1 MKTTRLYTKATRA
14 AWDASAGLQD
24 NGAKWDALRYQRDK
38 DVVSPFMLSTAS
50 HRLSWKLRICNL
62 IVSIVCGFS
71 TSAAS
76 AQVTSSKVEIPVV
89 GSKCNERVKEV
100 TSVWGD
106 LRIPIQQSGPLPAV
120 VLLHSNA
127 GIVGVGDFYA
137 KALNFAGI
145 ATLEVDSYTPRGVRN
160 GNDRSAPVLCDRL
173 QDAWGALSFLSK
185 DGRFNSQ
192 QIGVAGFSSGGAVA
206 IMVGMGVRPAR
217 VPRQNDYLPK
227 DLVYSAHF
235 ALYPGCANI
244 MDDQQRIRSW
254 INPGRPQNWGTSGKP
269 IHIVSGTADD
279 FDFDPKSDCL
289 RMSKEF
295 PEIVNQLSVRMIDG
309 ATHGFDWPNPPPP
322 SYSSFAK
329 AQTGGLVTMRYSPL
343 DSAVTQEEMVE
354 FFKKR

>member
-1 MKTTRLYTKATRA
+1 MKITRPYSKANPA
-14 AWDASAGLQD
+14 AWDASARLQD
-24 NGAKWDALRYQRDK
+24 NGAKWDALWCQRDK
-38 DVVSPFMLSTAS
+38 DVVSGFTVHTAS
-50 HRLSWKLRICNL
+50 RRPSGKLRIRNL
-62 IVSIVCGFS
+62 IVSIFFGFS

-89 GSKCNERVKEV
+89 GSKCNERVREV

-106 LRIPIQQSGPLPAV
+106 LRIPIQQIGPLSAV

-160 GNDRSAPVLCDRL
+160 GNDWSAPVLCDRL
-173 QDAWGALSFLSK
+173 QDAWGALSFLAK

-206 IMVGMGVRPAR
+206 IMVGMGVRPRR

-227 DLVYSAHF
+227 ELVYSAHF

-244 MDDQQRIRSW
+244 MDDRQRIRSW
-254 INPGRPQNWGTSGKP
+254 INPGRPQNWGTTGKP

-279 FDFDPKSDCL
+279 FDFDPKVDCL
-289 RMSKEF
+289 RMSQEF
-295 PEIVNQLSVRMIDG
+295 PEIANQLSVRMIDG
-309 ATHGFDWPNPPPP
+309 ATHGFDWPNPPPT

-329 AQTGGLVTMRYSPL
+329 AQTGGVVTMRYSPF
-343 DSAVTQEEMVE
+343 DSAVTQKEMVD
-354 FFKKR
+354 FFKKQ